1 MRAIAWTL
9 AGTMSALIG
18 LIGVVVPIFPGI
30 IFMVIAALCFIR
42 ASRVA
47 HRADRQSLSPLARR
61 LDHWANAVQLRFW
74 LLARRLLPHRGRS
87 GSRRARG

>member
-1 MRAIAWTL
+1 MRAIAWTC
-9 AGTMSALIG
+9 AGTISALIG

-47 HRADRQSLSPLARR
+47 PRR
-61 LDHWANAVQLRFW
+61 DHAGINPVLVQLDLWAVAVQLRFW
-74 LLARRLLPHRGRS
+74 LLARRLLPGRGRN
-87 GSRRARG
+87 GSRHGRG